1 MTRCFRLGAIAA
13 GFAVLSGCGSSAAIQ
28 TGSGVA
34 HVHIS
39 ITGGGDTVGFQIP
52 VRARRCAD
60 DHGIVLDGSQHG
72 NGLLVWLR
80 DGVGP
85 PDDGN
90 YPLLSRGDSAAPRGA
105 ITSVRY
111 ILGTVAHGL
120 IVDSGAA
127 LLTRDK
133 PPYAVH
139 IKGNGAEVAI
149 PGRRSVELTADP
161 VPLERDTVNC
171 VVQL

>member
-1 MTRCFRLGAIAA
+1 MRRHAA
-13 GFAVLSGCGSSAAIQ
+13 VSAAVAAAALCGCGRSPGTQ

-39 ITGGGDTVGFQIP
+39 ITGGGDTVGFRIP

-60 DHGIVLDGSQHG
+60 ERGVVLDGALHG
-72 NGLLVWLR
+72 NGLLIWLR

-85 PDDGN
+85 PDGGN

-105 ITSVRY
+105 IASVRY
-111 ILGTVAHGL
+111 ILGSVAHGV
-120 IVDSGAA
+120 IVDSGSAI
-127 LLTRDK
+127 LTRET
-133 PPYAVH
+133 PPYALH
-139 IKGNGAEVAI
+139 INGNGAEVAI
-149 PGRRSVELTADP
+149 PGRRSVEITADP

>member
-1 MTRCFRLGAIAA
+1 MRRSGLALLVLG
-13 GFAVLSGCGSSAAIQ
+13 GAVSVTGCPPSADIQ
-28 TGSGVA
+28 TGSGSA
-34 HVHIS
+34 YVHIS
-39 ITGGGDTVGFQIP
+39 LTGGSDTIGFRIP

-60 DHGIVLDGSQHG
+60 GHGVVLDGGLHG
-72 NGLLVWLR
+72 NGLLIWLR

-85 PDDGN
+85 PDEGS
-90 YPLLSRGDSAAPRGA
+90 YQLLSRGDSAAPRGA
-105 ITSVRY
+105 IVAVRY
-111 ILGTVAHGL
+111 IFGTVAHGL

-127 LLTRDK
+127 TLTRER

-139 IKGNGAEVAI
+139 LEGNGSEVAI
-149 PGRRSVELTADP
+149 PGRRSVTITADP